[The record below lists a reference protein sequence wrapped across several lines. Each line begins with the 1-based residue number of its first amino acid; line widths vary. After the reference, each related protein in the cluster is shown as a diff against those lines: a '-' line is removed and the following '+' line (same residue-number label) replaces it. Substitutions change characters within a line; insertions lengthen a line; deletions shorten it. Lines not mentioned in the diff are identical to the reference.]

1 MIPGVQEEI
10 PLSQVFKRSFWVR
23 VPPGQGGFFFPEA
36 KLGTEVGP
44 GTRLG
49 HVVDPL
55 TDVRFEIDAPFHGQI
70 IGMAVP
76 QVVLSGYAL
85 FHIGQSMAKD
95 HQDRGNN

>member
-1 MIPGVQEEI
+1 MVPGAQEKI
-10 PLSQVFKRSFWVR
+10 PLSRVFERSSWVR

-36 KLGTEVGP
+36 ELGADVVP

-49 HVVDPL
+49 YVVDPL
-55 TDVRFEIDAPFHGQI
+55 TDARYEIIAPFDGQI

-85 FHIGQSMAKD
+85 FHIGQSLAEGRD
-95 HQDRGNN
+95 GRGGG